1 MRAARSRARRC
12 AAGSLPSAAWIR
24 RVRVSQ
30 RRRARRTSSRRPP
43 TSRECARRCRGW
55 RRSPRAS
62 VPVRSSG
69 RQRSRATSLAACA
82 GTNGPGAT
90 GAARAVDLLLAKL
103 AGDDADGGCLPFRP
117 RARRLPRFEQLRMR
131 SSRSSPKPAACRRA
145 IPMASRP
152 SVPPRGFA
160 TPSPTSARSSPAAT
174 SPCTAASTS
183 RRRTPTPTGSCPW
196 TPSGSSRVRAG
207 SGSLHEIFY
216 TTTGNGTPVAVSTKF
231 GQEIAEELKEAG
243 VEAVILSGT

>member
-1 MRAARSRARRC
+1 MREALPRMAALAARLGAGEELGPAEVEGYLPRGLRRNERA
-12 AAGSLPSAAWIR
+12 
-24 RVRVSQ
+24 
-30 RRRARRTSSRRPP
+30 
-43 TSRECARRCRGW
+43 
-55 RRSPRAS
+55 
-62 VPVRSSG
+62 
-69 RQRSRATSLAACA
+69 
-82 GTNGPGAT
+82 GAT

-103 AGDDADGGCLPFRP
+103 AGHTRTRRLSPVSTTSL
-117 RARRLPRFEQLRMR
+117 RLPRFEQLRMR

-183 RRRTPTPTGSCPW
+183 RRQTPTPTDFVPLDA
-196 TPSGSSRVRAG
+196 VRLLQG
-207 SGSLHEIFY
+207 EGRIGSLHEIFY